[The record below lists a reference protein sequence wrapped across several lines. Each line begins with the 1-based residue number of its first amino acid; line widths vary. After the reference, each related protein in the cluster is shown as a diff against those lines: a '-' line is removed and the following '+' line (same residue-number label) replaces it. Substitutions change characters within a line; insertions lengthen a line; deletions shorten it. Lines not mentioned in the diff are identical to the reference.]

1 MTEESEVGDVE
12 ILEATADEKAQFE
25 HYKKGLQP
33 DENGQISIDIPFGF
47 TVGAA
52 TVVGLFHLRDPIEKS
67 SAEGAVAGVINGTF
81 KLNRAR
87 KQALNYTIRPAAC
100 CAWWSNSTCRRAI
113 CGHGSTRANSSEAG
127 ARVAG
132 STCGSDG

>member
-81 KLNRAR
+81 KLNREKTSAKLYDPTGSLLR
-87 KQALNYTIRPAAC
+87 MVVELNLPKSYLR
-100 CAWWSNSTCRRAI
+100 
-113 CGHGSTRANSSEAG
+113 
-127 ARVAG
+127 ARVDTRKLFGGWSKG
-132 STCGSDG
+132 SWVYVRF